1 MPKNPRGLCFPAAF
15 FFWLGLAVAV
25 ATCSIVFVHDT
36 ELVGRLERAPVPFS
50 WLLGGLILVVP
61 YVREFCHFH
70 GSRPETE
77 TPTEPKQA
85 NDRQE
90 KRIRGR
96 RDIAVPA
103 GRHFR
108 VY

>member
-61 YVREFCHFH
+61 YV
-70 GSRPETE
+70 GGVLSLSWKSPG
-77 TPTEPKQA
+77 
-85 NDRQE
+85 N
-90 KRIRGR
+90 
-96 RDIAVPA
+96 RDTYGAEA
-103 GRHFR
+103 GK
-108 VY
+108 